1 MEHLTRHLLTSAAA
15 LFVISCGDG
24 ADRPDDAPADS
35 DTREARSADTRSGG
49 ARDALTV
56 SDWEV
61 FGAHESLPVDFEHPA
76 GWSHR
81 RTSTDRAWH
90 GVFEPGD
97 GQRIQVEYI
106 LSPGTPP
113 DIARRMRE
121 GQMELLR
128 EAELGGDTVQVY
140 GRSFPET
147 ATANAI
153 LTFPHDGEYYD
164 LILTVRA
171 PRECEQAA
179 VEAIRQR
186 AVDTLAP
193 NDDTD
198 FDREAFM
205 AVFSRK

>member
-1 MEHLTRHLLTSAAA
+1 MRHSKSLLLMYAVAV
-15 LFVISCGDG
+15 LSCGDG

-35 DTREARSADTRSGG
+35 GTREARSAG
-49 ARDALTV
+49 ACDALTV
-56 SDWEV
+56 SDWEA

-76 GWSHR
+76 GWSHQ
-81 RTSTDRAWH
+81 RTSADRAWH
-90 GVFEPGD
+90 GLIEPGD
-97 GQRIQVEYI
+97 GQRIQLEYI

-113 DIARRMRE
+113 DMARRMRE
-121 GQMELLR
+121 GQMELIR
-128 EAELGGDTVQVY
+128 TAELGGDTVEVY
-140 GRSFPET
+140 GRAFPEA

-153 LTFPHDGEYYD
+153 LTLPYDGEYYD

-171 PRECEQAA
+171 PRECELSD

-186 AVDTLAP
+186 AVDTLEP

-205 AVFSRK
+205 AVFSG